1 MQPVRRAVID
11 IGTNSTKLLVAEVSG
26 RFVTPLWEES
36 EQTRLGEGFYETHL
50 LQREA
55 IGATAYF
62 TAQYARVAQSYKV
75 SSTRVIATSAARD
88 ALNKEELLQAI
99 EKSAGLRVDIIS
111 GEKEAELA
119 YRGVNSNPA
128 YAGQRLCIMDLGG
141 GSTEFIV
148 GEGEQMEFAQSFKI
162 GALRLYELFRPSD
175 PPTTAELQKCRS
187 WLKDFVNTEINPAL
201 DKHLSTGKERT
212 TLVGTG
218 AAASILARMHNRIKE
233 PDREIIESTHLSLES
248 VTMRVDDLWSQMLAD
263 RKRLI
268 GLPKKRADTILFSSA
283 VYETVMRELGF
294 AHLRV
299 STRGL
304 RYAAILDHVETA
316 TAVLAH

>member
-11 IGTNSTKLLVAEVSG
+11 IGTNSTKLLVADVAG
-26 RFVTPLWEES
+26 RFVTPVWEES

-55 IGATAYF
+55 IHATAYF
-62 TAQYARVAQSYKV
+62 VAQYARIAQSYKV
-75 SSTRVIATSAARD
+75 VSTRVIATSAARD
-88 ALNKEELLQAI
+88 ALNKDELLLAI
-99 EKSAGLRVDIIS
+99 EKASGMRVDVIS

-119 YRGVNSNPA
+119 FRGVNSNPT
-128 YAGQRLCIMDLGG
+128 YTGQRLCIMDLGG

-162 GALRLYELFRPSD
+162 GGLRLQELFRPSD
-175 PPTTAELQKCRS
+175 PPTPAELQKCRA
-187 WLKDFVNTEINPAL
+187 WLREFVRTEVQPV
-201 DKHLSTGKERT
+201 LSAPLAVDTART

-218 AAASILARMHNRIKE
+218 SAASILARMHNRIKE
-233 PDREIIESTHLSLES
+233 PDRDILESTHLSLES
-248 VTMRVDDLWSQMLAD
+248 VTQRVEDVWSLMLSD

-268 GLPKKRADTILFSSA
+268 GLPKKRADTILFSAA
-283 VYETVMRELGF
+283 VYEAVMREFGF
-294 AHLRV
+294 GHLRV

-304 RYAAILDHVETA
+304 RYAAILD
-316 TAVLAH
+316 